1 MIPTG
6 LVSALVGASQNIWA
20 GTIALTA
27 LVAGTAL
34 GAFLKGLPA
43 MTQTKADSDASLRGD
58 LLARIERLEERSGE
72 QDKLLAACEARDSA
86 NRGKIERVTFCARV
100 LAEELPI
107 ENRVRRQVDAM
118 LGGNWTVPPT
128 PPEMAAMVAKLD
140 DTP

>member
-1 MIPTG
+1 MTLIPALAALGAMTG
-6 LVSALVGASQNIWA
+6 WH
-20 GTIALTA
+20 
-27 LVAGTAL
+27 LVAGLLLVVL
-34 GAFLKGLPA
+34 GIVAGPYLKGLPA
-43 MTQTKADSDASLRGD
+43 MTQTKAESDASLRGD
-58 LLARIERLEERSGE
+58 LLARIERLEQRSGE

-107 ENRVRRQVDAM
+107 DNRVRRQVDVM

-140 DTP
+140 DPT